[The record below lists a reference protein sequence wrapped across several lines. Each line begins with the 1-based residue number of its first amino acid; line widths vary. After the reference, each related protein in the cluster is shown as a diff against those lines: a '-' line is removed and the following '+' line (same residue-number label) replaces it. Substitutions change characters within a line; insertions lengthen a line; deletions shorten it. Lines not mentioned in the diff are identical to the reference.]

1 MTLNQIFTSFSSLFS
16 ERVHISIRDKVYCMQ
31 LLPIIEKLA
40 SLHANPNG
48 FEMNSLKKVVIL
60 DIRAVVTQ
68 MPQLES

>member
-1 MTLNQIFTSFSSLFS
+1 
-16 ERVHISIRDKVYCMQ
+16 MQ